1 MVQLFNDG
9 GGFMWPILII
19 FIIGLGFVLERLY
32 HLFMGLSSNEEF
44 AIEVA
49 NTVSHQGIDAAKQLF
64 GKTLSKDLINKE
76 TGDLID
82 EKGTSVT
89 EEKLKAWSN
98 MGVIEKSIKITDNA
112 VGPVANL
119 CLATL
124 DRAHLGA
131 DEAEHVLDHSG
142 SIEMA
147 SMEKNMTWISLC
159 IATAPMLG
167 FLGTVWGM
175 IQAFNDIKMA
185 NDISPAVV
193 AGGISVALLTTAFGL
208 VVAVILQIFQ
218 NAVLYIIDNQI
229 VTLQKSTA
237 ALLQA
242 IKDMGKN

>member
-1 MVQLFNDG
+1 MVQLFIDG
-9 GGFMWPILII
+9 GGFMWPILGI
-19 FIIGLGFVLERLY
+19 FIVGLVFVLERLY
-32 HLFMGLSSNEEF
+32 HLFKGLSSNEDF
-44 AIEVA
+44 AYEIADEVKQ
-49 NTVSHQGIDAAKQLF
+49 SGIDSAKTKCEGSQ
-64 GKTLSKDLINKE
+64 
-76 TGDLID
+76 
-82 EKGTSVT
+82 
-89 EEKLKAWSN
+89 
-98 MGVIEKSIKITDNA
+98 
-112 VGPVANL
+112 GPVANL
-119 CLATL
+119 CLAAL
-124 DRAHLGA
+124 DRANLGI
-131 DEAEHVLDHSG
+131 DEAEQALDHSG

-229 VTLQKSTA
+229 VTLQKSTT
-237 ALLQA
+237 ALLHA
-242 IKDMGKN
+242 IKDMGKS

>member
-1 MVQLFNDG
+1 MVQLFIDG
-9 GGFMWPILII
+9 GGFMWPILGI
-19 FIIGLGFVLERLY
+19 FIVGLVFVLERLY
-32 HLFMGLSSNEEF
+32 HLFKGLSSNEDF
-44 AIEVA
+44 AYEVA
-49 NTVSHQGIDAAKQLF
+49 ATVKQSGIDSAKTQCE
-64 GKTLSKDLINKE
+64 GAE
-76 TGDLID
+76 
-82 EKGTSVT
+82 
-89 EEKLKAWSN
+89 
-98 MGVIEKSIKITDNA
+98 
-112 VGPVANL
+112 GPVANL
-119 CLATL
+119 CLSAL
-124 DRAHLGA
+124 DRAKLGA
-131 DEAEHVLDHSG
+131 DEAEHALDHSG

-229 VTLQKSTA
+229 VTLQKSTT
-237 ALLQA
+237 ALLHA
-242 IKDMGKN
+242 IKDSDKV

>member
-1 MVQLFNDG
+1 MVQLFIDG
-9 GGFMWPILII
+9 GGFMWPILGI
-19 FIIGLGFVLERLY
+19 FIVGLVFVLERLY
-32 HLFMGLSSNEEF
+32 HLFKGLSSNEDF
-44 AIEVA
+44 AYEIADEVKQ
-49 NTVSHQGIDAAKQLF
+49 SGIDSAKTKCEGSQ
-64 GKTLSKDLINKE
+64 
-76 TGDLID
+76 
-82 EKGTSVT
+82 
-89 EEKLKAWSN
+89 
-98 MGVIEKSIKITDNA
+98 
-112 VGPVANL
+112 GPVANL
-119 CLATL
+119 CLAAL
-124 DRAHLGA
+124 DRANLGA
-131 DEAEHVLDHSG
+131 DEAEHALDHSG

-229 VTLQKSTA
+229 VTLQKSTTT
-237 ALLQA
+237 LLHA
-242 IKDMGKN
+242 IKDMGKD